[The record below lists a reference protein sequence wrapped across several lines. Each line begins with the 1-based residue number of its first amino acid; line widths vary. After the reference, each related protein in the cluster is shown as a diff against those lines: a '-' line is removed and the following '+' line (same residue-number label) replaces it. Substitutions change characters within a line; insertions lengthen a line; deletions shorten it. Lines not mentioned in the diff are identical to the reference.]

1 MADDVTFSYR
11 LPLTSVRITG
21 TRTELTDPLDDKPES
36 DYKSVVTTEVG
47 ADLLTRCPV
56 RLSPES
62 LANQKSSWNL
72 TSDGRLTGADLSNA
86 VEPLAAWKAALETG
100 VSVLSGGA
108 LLAAAAGPA
117 GWVALAGVAGA
128 AAIGT
133 GLVVH
138 AEALHN
144 LTGTQ
149 TQGDTGDI
157 KPPDD
162 AKPADWN
169 VHPSYVTEHPEAAKT
184 LANYRA
190 TLSNAA
196 RRHAA
201 AARACVLLDD
211 PVIQGV
217 WEERVKS
224 LQRILASC
232 SVGAISAEAA
242 YTAWRAS
249 KVSTTSAEYDERL
262 RIDDLPDRTTLQS
275 WAKKPGNG
283 SSWEQ
288 LANDLRV
295 AVSVELDAIPTD
307 NQRMRRL
314 EFQPQSSDEVVY
326 YRQPRSA
333 VVEVWKLEPGAKGAY
348 ALTRVE
354 VRRLFVSY
362 PGNETKL
369 SIASPNGTSSAIAA
383 TFDESGALTKVT
395 SDITDRTLQRA
406 RDVSAILPALD
417 GAAEAGSNLRK
428 ALSPPSLVDQAAEAK
443 AALELGL
450 VPTPDDPLKDLKNQL
465 AEQQLRAQ
473 LKLTQQIATSTS
485 VPVIVS
491 VKG

>member
-11 LPLTSVRITG
+11 LPLTYVRITG
-21 TRTELTDPLDDKPES
+21 TRTELTDPFEDKPES

-47 ADLLTRCPV
+47 ADLLTHCPV

-72 TSDGRLTGADLSNA
+72 TSDGRLTGADVNNA
-86 VEPLAAWKAALETG
+86 AEPLAAWKAALEAG

-108 LLAAAAGPA
+108 LLASAAGPA
-117 GWVALAGVAGA
+117 GWVALAGAAGA

-133 GLVVH
+133 GLVVNH
-138 AEALHN
+138 RAFLFDPQAEGYKGV
-144 LTGTQ
+144 T
-149 TQGDTGDI
+149 
-157 KPPDD
+157 KPPDVDD
-162 AKPADWN
+162 AEPADWN
-169 VHPSYVTEHPEAAKT
+169 VHPSYAADHPEAAVT

-190 TLSNAA
+190 TLSKAA
-196 RRHAA
+196 SEHAA
-201 AARACVLLDD
+201 AARACVLDDD
-211 PVIQGV
+211 PVNQGV

-232 SVGAISAEAA
+232 SVGALSAEAA
-242 YTAWRAS
+242 YMAWQAS
-249 KVSTTSAEYDERL
+249 KVSTTSIEYDERL
-262 RIDDLPDRTTLQS
+262 RIDDLPDRNTLEK
-275 WAKKPGNG
+275 WAKKPGTG
-283 SSWEQ
+283 SKWEQ

-295 AVSVELDAIPTD
+295 AISVELDALPTD
-307 NQRMRRL
+307 NQRRRRL
-314 EFQPQSSDEVVY
+314 EFEPLSSDEVVH

-333 VVEVWKLEPGAKGAY
+333 VVEVWKVEPGARGAY
-348 ALTRVE
+348 TLTRVE

-362 PGNETKL
+362 PGNETTL

-383 TFDESGALTKVT
+383 IFDESGALTKVT

-406 RDVSAILPALD
+406 REVSAILPDLD
-417 GAAEAGSNLRK
+417 AAAESGSNLRK
-428 ALSPPSLVDQAAEAK
+428 ALSPPSLVDRAAEAK

-473 LKLTQQIATSTS
+473 LKLAQQIASSTS